1 MEVNV
6 DGIAYPLH
14 HPTVCSHETRE
25 QGFLSDAAISY
36 RAAVGGG
43 AFPGDAKLPSLDIQW
58 RVDRLGTCVTKSVH
72 GVDCFYHGML
82 ILCQSHHGVYACIPG
97 RATASG
103 GDEMSSST

>member
-1 MEVNV
+1 V

-25 QGFLSDAAISY
+25 QGFLSDAAMSY

-58 RVDRLGTCVTKSVH
+58 RVDRLGTCVTKSLH
-72 GVDCFYHGML
+72 GVDCFLPWHAYPMSEPSWC
-82 ILCQSHHGVYACIPG
+82 LCVYPW
-97 RATASG
+97 
-103 GDEMSSST
+103 SSYCVRRR